1 MTAIAGNEAM
11 VHRAEAGLRW
21 LAVVLCLL
29 AGATAAAAC
38 WSSAQSA
45 REQQSLQRAAALAQ
59 SLAARIS
66 KALALGIPFDRL
78 QGVEAAFAH
87 ALDGMDGM
95 RRIALVDTNG
105 ALVRQAGAPANDARV
120 PAMLAART
128 AIRHADAQGRE
139 WVSGFVEVH
148 AVRAEGARFAW
159 ELCVL
164 LLATA
169 SIGALTVSALWQWK
183 LRRGPASRLEAIDRA
198 RQLAAAGDWTA
209 VPDAGPSQRDRW
221 IHAYGARVR
230 ALTERYRRVH
240 RLTASLVSTEPEQ
253 AERRRLAGLHEH
265 ARGLDRFPTK
275 DPDPVA
281 VPSALHDLRLVCFLM
296 LATGEAM
303 RLGAGRVAPSWA
315 AWLIVLYMVGALAGQ
330 AFAVALGRSATAGRI
345 GSAPALIVQ
354 AAVLIASGW
363 LVVAST
369 DSAAAVWIGRGLS
382 SVGVGIVIG
391 VATAYRAAHAATMD
405 TLEARRSGGIER
417 SIGYAG
423 EWVGPLLGF
432 VLASAAGPAASWLL
446 SALALASGW
455 LIGMVATRQAGW
467 RLRWP
472 DRGNQRLRS
481 SDDRWFAIAGL
492 GCGALLAW
500 LCVQTA
506 RSVSLG
512 SPAPAMW
519 WLAYGAGI
527 CLTAA
532 FADALG
538 QRFVAARRPRALA
551 AIVALSG
558 AVALCVVPIG
568 VEGEVDWRGSVL
580 SALSVLATAIGL
592 GLAMRLS
599 AGDRADIGHGMRWLP
614 PAIGASIV
622 ALLMRAA
629 DAA

>member
-1 MTAIAGNEAM
+1 MTAIAGNETM
-11 VHRAEAGLRW
+11 VRRAATGLRW

-29 AGATAAAAC
+29 AGAVIAAAC

-45 REQQSLQRAAALAQ
+45 REQQSSQRAEALAH

-78 QGVEAAFAH
+78 QGVEVAFAH
-87 ALDGMDGM
+87 ALDKMDGV
-95 RRIALVDTNG
+95 RQIALVDTNG
-105 ALVRQAGAPANDARV
+105 ALVRQAGAPADDTRV
-120 PAMLAART
+120 PAMRSAR
-128 AIRHADAQGRE
+128 AVIRHADAQGQE

-148 AVRAEGARFAW
+148 AVPAEGARFAW
-159 ELCVL
+159 EMCVL

-169 SIGALTVSALWQWK
+169 SIGALAVSALWEWK
-183 LRRGPASRLEAIDRA
+183 LRRGPASRLEAIGHA
-198 RQLAAAGDWTA
+198 RQLAATGDWTA

-221 IHAYGARVR
+221 IHTYGTRVR
-230 ALTERYRRVH
+230 ALTERYRRIH
-240 RLTASLVSTEPEQ
+240 RLTASLVSTEPGQ
-253 AERRRLAGLHEH
+253 AERRRLTGLHEH
-265 ARGLDRFPTK
+265 ARGPDRFPAK
-275 DPDPVA
+275 DPDPVS
-281 VPSALHDLRLVCFLM
+281 VPSALPDLQLVCFLT

-303 RLGAGRVAPSWA
+303 RLGAGRVAPSSA
-315 AWLIVLYMVGALAGQ
+315 AWLIALYLVGALAGQ
-330 AFAVALGRSATAGRI
+330 ALAAALGRSAAAGRL

-363 LVVAST
+363 LVVASLN
-369 DSAAAVWIGRGLS
+369 SAAAVWIGRGLS
-382 SVGVGIVIG
+382 AVGVGIVIG
-391 VATAYRAAHAATMD
+391 VATAFRAARAATMD
-405 TLEARRSGGIER
+405 TLEARRSGAIER

-432 VLASAAGPAASWLL
+432 VLASVAGPAAAWLL

-455 LIGMVATRQAGW
+455 LVGMIATRQTGW
-467 RLRWP
+467 SLRWP
-472 DRGNQRLRS
+472 DRGNQPLRS
-481 SDDRWFAIAGL
+481 SDDRWFAVAGI

-500 LCVQTA
+500 LCVRTA
-506 RSVSLG
+506 RGVSLG
-512 SPAPAMW
+512 SPAPALW

-538 QRFVAARRPRALA
+538 RRFVTASRLRALA
-551 AIVALSG
+551 TIVALGG
-558 AVALCVVPIG
+558 AAALCGVPIG
-568 VEGEVDWRGSVL
+568 VADEVDWRGSVL
-580 SALSVLATAIGL
+580 CALSVLATAAGL
-592 GLAMRLS
+592 GLAMRVS
-599 AGDRADIGHGMRWLP
+599 ARDRADIGHGTRWLP